1 VHPPK
6 VETFDLVAGTNTD
19 PKGFVR
25 RVDEYRVEPFGLYL
39 SRPIVDHP
47 TMRWIESWLLPDL
60 GIRVTDWWWHPGHER
75 DQDYYVD
82 IVGIERGRDVWH
94 TVDHYLDIV
103 VRTGRGATVVDVD
116 EFVAAVAAGL
126 LTARQAEHALACSHA
141 AVAGLAA
148 HGHDLNAWLAD
159 HGIVLTWEAGPD
171 RIDRTA
177 SPG

>member
-1 VHPPK
+1 MHPPK

-103 VRTGRGATVVDVD
+103 VRTGRGSEVIDLD
-116 EFVAAVAAGL
+116 EFTQALADGLIDPATAAG
-126 LTARQAEHALACSHA
+126 ALATSYRT
-141 AVAGLAA
+141 LAA
-148 HGHDLNAWLAD
+148 LGEHGHDLAAWLST
-159 HGIVLTWEAGPD
+159 LSMPLRWRRRPD
-171 RIDRTA
+171 IR
-177 SPG
+177 G